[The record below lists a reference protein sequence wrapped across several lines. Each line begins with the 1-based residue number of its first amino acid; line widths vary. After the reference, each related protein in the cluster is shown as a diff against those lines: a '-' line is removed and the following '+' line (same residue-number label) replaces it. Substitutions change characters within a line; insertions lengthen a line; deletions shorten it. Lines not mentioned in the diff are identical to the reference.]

1 VSEAPSLPNR
11 QAILVDRAFTVLA
24 WLLGATG
31 IALPGVIIG
40 FLAVR
45 GLGVIDWAFLT
56 SPPGGFPLGQA
67 GGIGP
72 ALQGSLA
79 LVGIGLVVALPLAV
93 GGALFLTEYNRFP
106 ALARI
111 VRFATE
117 CLAAIPSIVYG
128 LFGYAI
134 LVVFMSLKISLLA
147 GGITLG
153 LVMFPLILIGA
164 QEALEAVSW
173 QDREAALSLGVT
185 RAYVV
190 RRVVLRQAAPG
201 ILAITTLAAGHAFGS
216 AAPVL
221 FTASVIFSRGGLGLE
236 TPVMTLPTHLYFL
249 VGEALS
255 FEHAYGTA
263 LVLVGVLLIVNVLVV
278 CLKGAL
284 RR

>member
-1 VSEAPSLPNR
+1 M
-11 QAILVDRAFTVLA
+11 
-24 WLLGATG
+24 
-31 IALPGVIIG
+31 
-40 FLAVR
+40 
-45 GLGVIDWAFLT
+45 
-56 SPPGGFPLGQA
+56 
-67 GGIGP
+67 
-72 ALQGSLA
+72 
-79 LVGIGLVVALPLAV
+79 PLAV

-106 ALARI
+106 VLART

-117 CLAAIPSIVYG
+117 CLAAIPSIIYG

-134 LVVFMSLKISLLA
+134 LVVFLSLKVSLLA

-153 LVMFPLILIGA
+153 LVMFPLILIGT

-201 ILAITTLAAGHAFGS
+201 ILAITTLAAGHALGS

-236 TPVMTLPTHLYFL
+236 APVMTLPTHLYFL

-263 LVLVGVLLIVNVLVV
+263 LVLVGVLLIVNVTVV
-278 CLKGAL
+278 FLKGAL